1 MNAKT
6 EKYFNHK
13 NGGYFMAI
21 IEEMNDLLSQVQE
34 KYDQV
39 CMQRDHLQ
47 KRLMEFNAE
56 EEIQKAKE
64 RVNSAYRHSLHVMSD
79 KEMDARDRFV
89 QRHYETCSCGK
100 AGITFEYGLTGTGIG
115 TAIYIRCT
123 KCGEQEDITDFDN
136 W

>member
-64 RVNSAYRHSLHVMSD
+64 RTLV
-79 KEMDARDRFV
+79 RDCILNEFQ
-89 QRHYETCSCGK
+89 QRKTPFF
-100 AGITFEYGLTGTGIG
+100 I
-115 TAIYIRCT
+115 
-123 KCGEQEDITDFDN
+123 
-136 W
+136 

>member
-56 EEIQKAKE
+56 EEELELVRQYTFAV
-64 RVNSAYRHSLHVMSD
+64 RSAGSKR
-79 KEMDARDRFV
+79 
-89 QRHYETCSCGK
+89 
-100 AGITFEYGLTGTGIG
+100 I
-115 TAIYIRCT
+115 
-123 KCGEQEDITDFDN
+123 
-136 W
+136 